1 MARYSDRVSNVTP
14 TVGNDLITV
23 SATAAVI
30 MQDIDILI
38 GGMGTASA
46 AQSVDVLRS
55 TAGTTPT
62 AQTPSPLDPNSPAAT
77 VTAATGWSVQP
88 TPGVILL
95 SLPVNANGGI
105 VRWLAAP
112 GEEIKHLVSTNLSLR
127 QGVGTVAENANIV
140 WDQL

>member
-1 MARYSDRVSNVTP
+1 MARYTDAVSNVTP

-23 SATAAVI
+23 LATAAVI
-30 MQDIDILI
+30 FQVIDVLI

-46 AQSVDVLRS
+46 AQSVNVQRT

-62 AQTPSPLDPNSPAAT
+62 SQTPSPTNPNSPAAT
-77 VTAATGWSVQP
+77 VTASTGWSVQP
-88 TPGVILL
+88 TAGVILL
-95 SLPVNANGGI
+95 SLPVNANGGV

-112 GEEIKHLVSTNLSLR
+112 GEEILTLVSTNISLR

-140 WDQL
+140 WDQM